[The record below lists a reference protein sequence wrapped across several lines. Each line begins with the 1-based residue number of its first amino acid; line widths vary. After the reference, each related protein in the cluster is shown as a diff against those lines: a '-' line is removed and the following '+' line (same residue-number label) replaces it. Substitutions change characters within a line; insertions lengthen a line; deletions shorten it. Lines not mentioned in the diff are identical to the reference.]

1 MIPLLAQLSPGRI
14 TGPELL
20 AITVAVTIA
29 AIAVSALMMMKNR
42 RIRNNVRRA
51 QFAAR
56 VSAFEIIAFELGK
69 VAGYEEQLGEAIGE
83 RRRISNE
90 NKRAMRAAYD
100 EAKIDLASRYRDAPL
115 GSPRPP

>member
-1 MIPLLAQLSPGRI
+1 MITGLELLIVTTLLA
-14 TGPELL
+14 
-20 AITVAVTIA
+20 AAA
-29 AIAVSALMMMKNR
+29 AIVAARIYMRDR
-42 RIRNNVRRA
+42 RVRNNVRRA

-100 EAKIDLASRYRDAPL
+100 EAKIDLIDWVQETFKIDR
-115 GSPRPP
+115 GSS